1 MRQIEHNG
9 EESDPENQ
17 REKLELM
24 KLQFS
29 QKMAVLQGQKL
40 NIDDELENVG
50 HCRIHCICAFL
61 MIEIFIDLMQKSLA
75 KLVTHVICLAVFF
88 YCKFQ
93 NTWFYDFHLI
103 PFTS

>member
-50 HCRIHCICAFL
+50 HCRILCICAFL
-61 MIEIFIDLMQKSLA
+61 MIEIFIDLMQKKFGQTCHTCYLFS
-75 KLVTHVICLAVFF
+75 CLFLLQVSK
-88 YCKFQ
+88 YMI
-93 NTWFYDFHLI
+93 L
-103 PFTS
+103 

>member
-50 HCRIHCICAFL
+50 HCRIRCICAFL
-61 MIEIFIDLMQKSLA
+61 IIEIFIDLMQKSLA
-75 KLVTHVICLAVFF
+75 KLVTHVINLSHFICLAVFF

-93 NTWFYDFHLI
+93 NT
-103 PFTS
+103 

>member
-1 MRQIEHNG
+1 MIFTQKKMQQIEHNG

-50 HCRIHCICAFL
+50 HCRTHYASVHFL
-61 MIEIFIDLMQKSLA
+61 SQKSYWLNAKKLA
-75 KLVTHVICLAVFF
+75 QLVPHVI
-88 YCKFQ
+88 Y
-93 NTWFYDFHLI
+93 
-103 PFTS
+103 

>member
-50 HCRIHCICAFL
+50 HCRIRCICAFL

-75 KLVTHVICLAVFF
+75 KLVTCYLFRCLFLLQVSK
-88 YCKFQ
+88 YMI
-93 NTWFYDFHLI
+93 L
-103 PFTS
+103 